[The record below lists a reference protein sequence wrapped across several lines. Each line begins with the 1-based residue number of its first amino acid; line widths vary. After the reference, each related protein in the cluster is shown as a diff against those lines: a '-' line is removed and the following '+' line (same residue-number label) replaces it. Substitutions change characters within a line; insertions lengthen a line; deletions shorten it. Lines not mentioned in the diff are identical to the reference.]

1 MSLNTTCVLHSC
13 CETQEGYSIYVVR
26 HRRGIPYIL
35 MKFIKISGNRTYFS
49 TYPVESPAFG
59 LKNFLSLQAFFQD
72 IEKKKSIF
80 LLFFFLIIYFS
91 SFFLDF
97 KFLLLNVLYYR
108 YHQLSIS
115 WALVATFLPDAIQK
129 KPMKGF
135 HQIFTKCLQNSGRKW
150 KRCCQNLR

>member
-72 IEKKKSIF
+72 IEKKKKYFSAF
-80 LLFFFLIIYFS
+80 LFSHYLFFF
-91 SFFLDF
+91 FFFRLQIFAF
-97 KFLLLNVLYYR
+97 KCFI
-108 YHQLSIS
+108 LSIPS
-115 WALVATFLPDAIQK
+115 TLYKLSFSCNIYT
-129 KPMKGF
+129 
-135 HQIFTKCLQNSGRKW
+135 
-150 KRCCQNLR
+150 